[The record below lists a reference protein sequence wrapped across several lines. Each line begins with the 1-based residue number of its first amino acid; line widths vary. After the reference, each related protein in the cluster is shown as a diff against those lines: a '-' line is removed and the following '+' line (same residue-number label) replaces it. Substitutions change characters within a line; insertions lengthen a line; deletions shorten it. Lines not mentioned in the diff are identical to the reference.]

1 MPIPIAQTA
10 TRMLRPV
17 AGVLVILAGIL
28 LLVLPGPGLLV
39 IIAGL
44 ALLGVRMKWVD
55 RLIDRMRNRKDP
67 SSPKTHPDYRSSDS
81 DHL

>member
-1 MPIPIAQTA
+1 MPTPIAHTA
-10 TRMLRPV
+10 IRMLRLL

-44 ALLGVRMKWVD
+44 ALLGVKMKWID
-55 RLIDRMRNRKDP
+55 RLIDRMRHRKDP
-67 SSPKTHPDYRSSDS
+67 PSPKPRSDCSGSDS
-81 DHL
+81 EHP

>member
-1 MPIPIAQTA
+1 MPTPIAQTA
-10 TRMLRPV
+10 TRMLRIV

-44 ALLGVRMKWVD
+44 ALLGVKMKWVD
-55 RLIDRMRNRKDP
+55 RLIDRIRNRNKP
-67 SSPKTHPDYRSSDS
+67 SSPKTHQDYVGSDS
-81 DHL
+81 EHP

>member
-1 MPIPIAQTA
+1 MPTPIVQTA
-10 TRMLRPV
+10 TRMLRLI

-44 ALLGVRMKWVD
+44 ALLGVKMKWID
-55 RLIDRMRNRKDP
+55 RLIDRMRHRKDP
-67 SSPKTHPDYRSSDS
+67 SSPGTHSDYPGSDS
-81 DHL
+81 DHS